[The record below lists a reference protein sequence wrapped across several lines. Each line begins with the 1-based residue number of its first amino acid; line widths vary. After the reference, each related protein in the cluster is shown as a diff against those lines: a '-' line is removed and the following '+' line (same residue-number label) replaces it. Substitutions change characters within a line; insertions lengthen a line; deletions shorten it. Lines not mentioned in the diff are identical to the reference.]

1 MLNIASIFLNEGIIK
16 GLACLFIFCIA
27 KIVYKFEYPD
37 YSLKE
42 LIGEAFSQCVN
53 TYQVLTSEHP
63 SCIWRKIA
71 SVALIIVATPVA
83 FVFWF
88 VCEPNR
94 VFPVF
99 LIPITPAIVEQ
110 LYQQNFA
117 TLLGA

>member
-1 MLNIASIFLNEGIIK
+1 MLSIASIFLNEGIIK
-16 GLACLFIFCIA
+16 GLACLFIFCIT

-42 LIGEAFSQCVN
+42 LIGEAFSQCAIM
-53 TYQVLTSEHP
+53 YQALTAGHP
-63 SCIWRKIA
+63 SCIWRKIS
-71 SVALIIVATPVA
+71 SVALIIVVTPVA
-83 FVFWF
+83 FIFWF

-99 LIPITPAIVEQ
+99 LIPITPVIVEQ